1 MVGQGAWLEPRLV
14 IHNTP
19 HALTEGESW
28 GHPAGSK
35 VTGIHFIPYVIQL
48 TLLKANFQQRNNSI
62 IILKARTRSI

>member
-1 MVGQGAWLEPRLV
+1 MVGQGAWLEPHLV

-35 VTGIHFIPYVIQL
+35 VTGIHFIPYVIQQ
-48 TLLKANFQQRNNSI
+48 FYHHSE
-62 IILKARTRSI
+62 S